1 MDALTEGKGSY
12 KEGEILES
20 YLQKFTDDKRKAK
33 TEAVEVKM
41 QNEGI
46 DTEGTDSLWRCV

>member
-20 YLQKFTDDKRKAK
+20 YLQMSTYDKRKAK

-41 QNEGI
+41 QNEGT
-46 DTEGTDSLWRCV
+46 DTEGTDLLWRCV